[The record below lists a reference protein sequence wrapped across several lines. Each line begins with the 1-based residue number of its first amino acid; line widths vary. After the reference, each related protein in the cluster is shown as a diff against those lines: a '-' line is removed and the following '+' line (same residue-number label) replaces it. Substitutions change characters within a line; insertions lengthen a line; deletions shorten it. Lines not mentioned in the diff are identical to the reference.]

1 MCFYDTLNILPWSN
15 KHTITFMRKGAIA
28 TGLLPPLECI
38 SEDFSHHQAPVRQK
52 KEEQRLAERTSPTH
66 ACCSIGLARTFNT

>member
-1 MCFYDTLNILPWSN
+1 
-15 KHTITFMRKGAIA
+15 MRKGAIA
-28 TGLLPPLECI
+28 TGLLPPLEYI

-52 KEEQRLAERTSPTH
+52 KEEQRLAERTPTH